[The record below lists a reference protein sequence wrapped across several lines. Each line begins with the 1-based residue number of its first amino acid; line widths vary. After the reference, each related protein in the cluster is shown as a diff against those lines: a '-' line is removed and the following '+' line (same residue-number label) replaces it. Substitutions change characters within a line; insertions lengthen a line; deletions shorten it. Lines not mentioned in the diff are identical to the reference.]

1 MTYHFTEFPDRT
13 LSNAYKWQKAAA
25 DKDLIPLWI
34 ADMDFITFPEMTAAL
49 EAFAKQGVYG
59 YDGPKDSLYQAI
71 LDWEETQ
78 HGYKVAKEDVVL
90 IEGVV
95 PAISVAIQ
103 AFTKED
109 EAVLINTP
117 VYPPFARTVT
127 LNNRRLINNSLV
139 EKDGHFELDF
149 VQLEKDIID
158 NEVKLYVFCS
168 PHNPGG
174 RVWTAE
180 ELLQVGQI
188 CQKHG
193 VILVSDEIHQDL
205 TLFGHQNHSFNT
217 VSPDFKE
224 FTIILS
230 SATKTFNIA
239 GTKNS
244 FALIENEVLRKLFQ
258 KRQLANNQ
266 HEVSSLGL
274 LATEVALREGLPW
287 LKELKTVLETN
298 VNVVCDAL
306 AQTKIKVMKPE
317 GTYLMWLD
325 FSEIGLSH
333 EEVAEV
339 LADKA
344 KLQLNDGLTF
354 GREGK
359 NHFRLNVAAPTTLI
373 AEACE
378 RLVNTFG

>member
-205 TLFGHQNHSFNT
+205 TLFGHQHHSFNT

-373 AEACE
+373 QKPAN
-378 RLVNTFG
+378 VW